1 MATNSSK
8 RYSAEFKAEAVK
20 RAQEIGAYRVCKE
33 LGISN
38 GSMYKWLAAAGYK
51 PGSKD
56 EPVNLEMQ
64 NPFELIEE
72 IKQLKKELARVKE
85 EREILKKATAFF
97 ARHEK

>member
-1 MATNSSK
+1 MPTNTNK
-8 RYSAEFKAEAVK
+8 RYSPEFKAEAVQ
-20 RAQEIGAYRVCKE
+20 RAREVGVYKVCKE

-38 GSMYKWLAAAGYK
+38 SSMYKWIATARYK
-51 PGSKD
+51 PGTKD
-56 EPVNLEMQ
+56 APIALEKP
-64 NPFELIEE
+64 NPFELTEE